1 MVVLNPLMSLPMTTV
16 NPFYVHITLYKHILQ
31 LRAIGF
37 HICGFNLSWF
47 EKIFLSLKSKA

>member
-47 EKIFLSLKSKA
+47 EKIFLSPKSKA